1 MNRWFRIGI
10 GACVAAGLMAGC
22 QTLRVPESQMASQ
35 VLPGAGEYIKIETVL
50 LVIDAS
56 GSMYGRE
63 KFPLAKE
70 LTRSFVSAMPEG
82 AYITGLVA
90 YGGETTGNWIKHS
103 PEPFNRTAFQQ
114 TASSLAWLGASTPL
128 ALALERLKP
137 GIDATPG
144 NTALIVLSDGKT
156 DTAAVLDVCTAAVA
170 AHQGELCI
178 HTVQFGCDSAGGAL
192 LENMATLSRCGTFRK
207 SACLTTAE
215 GMQQFVRDV
224 FLAPCPPGGICD
236 ARPGQVLKTV
246 YFDFDHADIRADQQ
260 LVVDEAA
267 AAIQGDPGMKVSLEG
282 HTDSAGAESYNLPL
296 SVKRSESVRDAL
308 MGRGIDPARLQLKGY
323 GEGVPAAPNNTKV
336 NRQLNRRV
344 EIKAIK

>member
-1 MNRWFRIGI
+1 MNRWIFTGI
-10 GACVAAGLMAGC
+10 GACVMAGLMTGC
-22 QTLRVPESQMASQ
+22 QTLRAPESQMAQQ
-35 VLPGAGEYIKIETVL
+35 VLPGAGEYIKIETVI

-56 GSMYGRE
+56 GSMYGPE

-82 AYITGLVA
+82 AYIAGLVA
-90 YGGETTGNWIKHS
+90 YGGETTGNWIKHN
-103 PEPFNRTAFQQ
+103 PEPFDRTAFQQ
-114 TASSLAWLGASTPL
+114 TASSLVWLGASTPL
-128 ALALERLKP
+128 ALALDRLKP
-137 GIDATPG
+137 GLDATPG

-178 HTVQFGCDSAGGAL
+178 HTVQFGNDKAGGAL
-192 LENMATLSRCGTFRK
+192 LENMATLSKCGTYRK
-207 SACLTTAE
+207 SECIVTAD

-236 ARPGQVLKTV
+236 AQPGQILKTV
-246 YFDFDHADIRADQQ
+246 YFDFDRANVRADQQ
-260 LVVDEAA
+260 SVVDEAA
-267 AAIQGDPGMKVSLEG
+267 VTIQGDPAMNVSLEG
-282 HTDSAGAESYNLPL
+282 HTDAAGAEGYNLEL
-296 SVKRSESVRDAL
+296 SVKRAESVRDAL
-308 MGRGIDPARLQLKGY
+308 TGRGVDPARLQLKGY
-323 GEGVPAAPNNTKV
+323 GEGVPAAPNDTKV